1 MLQDI
6 SPHHFDI
13 AFEKGDGHSPQAK
26 DLVAAWQGDELLL
39 CGEKGQSALPTV
51 EQCMQA
57 GWDGGKLRYLFSL
70 DEQAVYYLDLADT
83 PFPFPKSC
91 RLEKAS
97 SLREISPQH
106 LSFIA
111 LVSAH
116 LHRWYNAHHFC
127 GHCGEAFTLSQKER
141 ALICPNCGLVE
152 YPRIN
157 PAVIIAVTDGDRLL
171 LSRYANRPYRRWAL
185 LAGYCEAGESL
196 EETVRREVQEEVGL
210 SVCNLRYYKSQPWPH
225 TDSLLMGFYCDVE
238 GKTEPR
244 IDENEL
250 AEAQWFL
257 REELPI
263 EDPKQLSLTQEMI
276 ATFREGREPK
286 SKQAEA

>member
-6 SPHHFDI
+6 APHHFDI
-13 AFEKGDGHSPQAK
+13 AFEKGYGRSPKAE
-26 DLVAAWQGDELLL
+26 DLVAAWQEDALLL
-39 CGEKGQSALPTV
+39 CRKDGCCTLPTV
-51 EQCMQA
+51 EQCEKSH
-57 GWDGGKLRYLFSL
+57 WEITKLRYLFSL
-70 DEQAVYYLDLADT
+70 DALAVYYLDLSDE
-83 PFPFPKSC
+83 PFPFPEGSQ
-91 RLEKAS
+91 LEKAS
-97 SLREISPQH
+97 ALRELSPQH

-116 LHRWYNAHHFC
+116 LHRWYSAHHFC
-127 GHCGEAFTLSQKER
+127 GQCGGAFSLSPKER
-141 ALICPNCGLVE
+141 ALVCPHCGLVE

-196 EETVRREVQEEVGL
+196 EETVRREVKEEVGL

-225 TDSLLMGFYCDVE
+225 SDSLLMGFYCDVE
-238 GKTEPR
+238 GKTEAQ

-250 AEAQWFL
+250 AEAQWFH

-263 EDPKQLSLTQEMI
+263 EDPRQLSLTQEMI
-276 ATFREGREPK
+276 VTFREGREPK
-286 SKQAEA
+286 AKSVSP